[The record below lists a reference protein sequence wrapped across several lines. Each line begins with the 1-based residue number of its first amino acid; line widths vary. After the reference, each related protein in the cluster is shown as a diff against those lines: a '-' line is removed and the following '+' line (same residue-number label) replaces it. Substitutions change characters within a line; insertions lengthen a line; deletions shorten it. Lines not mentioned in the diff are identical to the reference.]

1 MKCIRCNTDNNLKAR
16 TANMGRCLSCNHPF
30 AFEPTAMEPNTKLT
44 DPFFAKVI
52 ADLSANNTLFFTP
65 RQFYYLLDKRLR
77 SRLIKTDVMNNP
89 AGGTR
94 GIGCVLFII
103 AFFTILLRGMF
114 SMPFEQIV
122 PILAGLIFTI
132 GIWATAANAVS
143 PYLNRRIRQRSITT
157 LKVMAGLVLLMGVPM
172 GIIIKSP
179 IVIGSSIVLGIGA
192 ILLSI
197 DRKRKQSKIFDK
209 FLIEQPQFD
218 QWLNR
223 WKGINNSPEKI
234 LPPPQTTS
242 LPAAPNPE
250 VTAYSFD
257 RVVVCDSPKI
267 AQLLISN
274 NFHFENNCAIL
285 AIDRYPQSIF
295 TTTMEMLRRN
305 PELKVYALHDCSP
318 QGLQLI
324 HQLRAEE
331 IWFPDPTIPIID
343 VGVLPR
349 QIIDNTNV
357 MTPQSTRSAQS
368 AQQLSID
375 IRNSLTPAELAW
387 LDAGCYL
394 ELESFSPQKLI
405 QILQRAI
412 NESRELAAIEGGD
425 LLMMNPGFYMVESF
439 G

>member
-1 MKCIRCNTDNNLKAR
+1 VKCIRCNTDNNLKDR
-16 TANMGRCLSCNHPF
+16 TANMGRCSSCNHPF
-30 AFEPTAMEPNTKLT
+30 TFEPTAMPQTTKLT

-52 ADLSANNTLFFTP
+52 TDLSANNTLFFTP

-77 SRLIKTDVMNNP
+77 LRLTKTDIMTNP
-89 AGGTR
+89 AGG
-94 GIGCVLFII
+94 IGCGLFLIGFLTIFIHGIFNLSFALII
-103 AFFTILLRGMF
+103 
-114 SMPFEQIV
+114 
-122 PILAGLIFTI
+122 PIIINLVFAI
-132 GIWATAANAVS
+132 GIWSVAFSAIS
-143 PYLNRRIRQRSITT
+143 PYLTRNIRKKSIST
-157 LKVMAGLVLLMGVPM
+157 LRTMAVLIILISLPI
-172 GIIIKSP
+172 GIISKSP
-179 IVIGSSIVLGIGA
+179 VGIFFSVVLGIMA
-192 ILLSI
+192 IILSLTLKPRQGKVF
-197 DRKRKQSKIFDK
+197 DQFLVEQS
-209 FLIEQPQFD
+209 QFD
-218 QWLNR
+218 QWLNK
-223 WKGINNSPEKI
+223 WNSINNSPEKI
-234 LPPPQTTS
+234 LSPPQTAS

-257 RVVVCDSPKI
+257 RVVVCDSPNI

-305 PELKVYALHDCSP
+305 PDLKVYALHDCSP
-318 QGLQLI
+318 EGLQLI
-324 HQLRAEE
+324 HRLRAEE
-331 IWFPDPTIPIID
+331 IWFPDPAVPIID

-349 QIIDNTNV
+349 QIMDNPNV
-357 MTPQSTRSAQS
+357 MTPQSTSSAQL
-368 AQQLSID
+368 AQQLAVE

-425 LLMMNPGFYMVESF
+425 SLGMNPGFYMVESF

>member
-1 MKCIRCNTDNNLKAR
+1 VKCIRCNTDNNLKDR
-16 TANMGRCLSCNHPF
+16 TANMGRCSSCNHPF
-30 AFEPTAMEPNTKLT
+30 TFEPTAMSENIKLT

-77 SRLIKTDVMNNP
+77 SRLSKTDLMTNP
-89 AGGTR
+89 GGA
-94 GIGCVLFII
+94 IGCGVFIVV
-103 AFFTILLRGMF
+103 FFTIFIRGMF
-114 SMPFEQIV
+114 GVPLELII
-122 PILAGLIFTI
+122 PILVGLVFTI
-132 GIWATAANAVS
+132 GIWTSAANAIS
-143 PYLNRRIRQRSITT
+143 PYLNRRTRQKSIGT
-157 LKVMAGLVLLMGVPM
+157 LKVMAGLMLLVGMPV
-172 GIIIKSP
+172 GIVTKLP
-179 IVIGSSIVLGIGA
+179 IVIISSITLGISA
-192 ILLSI
+192 IWLSI
-197 DRKRKQSKIFDK
+197 NCKRKQSKIFDQ
-209 FLIEQPQFD
+209 FLVEQPQFD
-218 QWLNR
+218 EWLNK
-223 WKGINNSPEKI
+223 WNGINNQPEKI
-234 LPPPQTTS
+234 LAPPQTAS
-242 LPAAPNPE
+242 LPAAPNSE

-257 RVVVCDSPKI
+257 RVVVCDSPEI

-305 PELKVYALHDCSP
+305 PDLKVYALHDCSP
-318 QGLQLI
+318 EGLNLI
-324 HQLRAEE
+324 HRLRAEE
-331 IWFPDPTIPIID
+331 IWFPDPVIPIID

-349 QIIDNTNV
+349 QIMDNVDV
-357 MTPQSTRSAQS
+357 MTPHSTESAQL
-368 AQQLSID
+368 AQQLSAD
-375 IRNSLTPAELAW
+375 LRNSLNPVELAW

-412 NESRELAAIEGGD
+412 NESRELAVIEGGD